1 MIMKSQ
7 VKENVKKHYSKIPQ
21 QEGNGCCESCGDQT
35 LNVNEYGKD
44 IGYSEED
51 LNSVPSGANLGLGCG
66 NPLAL
71 EEIKPGDTVVDLG
84 SGAGFDCFLAAQK
97 VGPNGLVIG
106 VDMTPE
112 MIAKANENK
121 EKVRTT
127 NIDFRLGNI
136 EELPVESDS
145 VDMII
150 SNCVINL
157 SLEKPRVFREAFR
170 VLKPGGVLA
179 VSDIVLYRKLPW
191 FIRKSVNAYVG
202 CISGASTKDKYLEHI
217 KAAGFEAID
226 IIQEHSVDK
235 IFPEHDPTI
244 QKLMR
249 FIPLPRKTI
258 RTLSGRYAGS
268 IQIRASKPLTVTT
281 NKLRHLK
288 DKVELVSATA

>member
-1 MIMKSQ
+1 MKSQ
-7 VKENVKKHYSKIPQ
+7 VRENVKKHYSEIPQ
-21 QEGNGCCESCGDQT
+21 QDGNGCCGSCGDKT
-35 LNVNEYGKD
+35 LNVNEYGKN

-71 EEIKPGDTVVDLG
+71 EERKQGDTVLDLG
-84 SGAGFDCFLAAQK
+84 SGAGFDCFLTAQK

-121 EKVRTT
+121 KKVRAA

-136 EELPVESDS
+136 EELPVDSAS

-157 SLEKPRVFREAFR
+157 SPEKPLVFHEAFR

-179 VSDIVLYRKLPW
+179 VSDIVLYRKLP
-191 FIRKSVNAYVG
+191 
-202 CISGASTKDKYLEHI
+202 
-217 KAAGFEAID
+217 
-226 IIQEHSVDK
+226 
-235 IFPEHDPTI
+235 
-244 QKLMR
+244 
-249 FIPLPRKTI
+249 
-258 RTLSGRYAGS
+258 
-268 IQIRASKPLTVTT
+268 
-281 NKLRHLK
+281 
-288 DKVELVSATA
+288 